1 MTKETEITILDKFIA
16 SMPDTYI
23 GDWLK
28 DQRDAIE
35 NAMACDTMI
44 YIEDFTQRLIR
55 AKREAGDIIT
65 RAELDAKKIIEEA
78 EKKAAKSTKKYDEI
92 TMNLFALSRHIHGI
106 AEQL

>member
-1 MTKETEITILDKFIA
+1 MTKNTELQQLNSFID

-28 DQRDAIE
+28 DQREAII

-44 YIEDFTQRLIR
+44 YVEDFNQRLLR
-55 AKREAGDIIT
+55 AKREEGDIIT
-65 RAELDAKKIIEEA
+65 RAELDAKSIVEKAEA
-78 EKKAAKSTKKYDEI
+78 KAAKAAKEYDKV
-92 TMNLFALSRHIHGI
+92 TMNLFSLSRHIHGI